1 MYIDIHRHS
10 ADRGEADLVVRNLY
24 HTEVS
29 EIQQTPY
36 CSVGVHPWHIHE
48 AVSQDIIDK
57 LGNSAK
63 NSHVLAI
70 GETGLDKSIETKLE
84 WQLDAFQKQLEIAKS
99 INKPMII
106 HCVRAYNELQLLR
119 KNSAHQQAWIFHW
132 FNASAQTAFDLIH
145 KGCYLSFGHMLFKEN
160 TKAYQAFL
168 EIPVERIFLETDD
181 AAISIKEVYA
191 KAAGLKH
198 LSGEQMQAQIKSN
211 FKHCFGFEV

>member
-29 EIQQTPY
+29 EIQHTPY
-36 CSVGVHPWHIHE
+36 CSVGLHPWHIHG
-48 AVSQDIIDK
+48 AVPQEIIDN
-57 LGNSAK
+57 LNTSAK
-63 NSHVLAI
+63 DSHVLAI
-70 GETGLDKSIETKLE
+70 GEAGLDKAIKTKPE
-84 WQLDAFQKQLEIAKS
+84 WQLDAFEKQLEIAKS

-160 TKAYQAFL
+160 SKAYQAFL
-168 EIPVERIFLETDD
+168 EIPVDRIFLETDD
-181 AAISIKEVYA
+181 ADISIKEVYA
-191 KAAGLKH
+191 RAADVKGMTCI
-198 LSGEQMQAQIKSN
+198 QMQAQIKSN